1 MRGCLSALRAKGMAA
16 SGAGAR
22 LCRARTCTS
31 AGGAGGEV
39 MPCVPGDEDRR
50 WSCGRMTEWLM
61 ESLRKDAT
69 GRGGR
74 QGPPGPWETG
84 AAKPRGTPNCSFRS
98 CMVGRAR
105 RQGRTPALVTL
116 RNREESSKGLVG
128 KRHFY

>member
-1 MRGCLSALRAKGMAA
+1 TTTGGAPYGKREGAVRGCLSALRAKGMAA
-16 SGAGAR
+16 SGAG
-22 LCRARTCTS
+22 
-31 AGGAGGEV
+31 GEV
-39 MPCVPGDEDRR
+39 VSCVPGDEDRR
-50 WSCGRMTEWLM
+50 GSCGRMTEWLM